1 MTPDDAFHIG
11 QLPSSYLIYRRGT
24 RKPYFAFYIYINH
37 PFHSLTAKS
46 RKFFG
51 ATKKG
56 NWDTIYGRDP
66 ARADVR
72 KSSHVSRRA
81 TSKQATGKKKTRDL
95 WRRSS
100 SSFRGTVVCSIT
112 ERANDSRSYTNAGTG
127 PSPVRLQI
135 SMQLGSYSSR
145 MQAFFELI
153 SCLTLCDSFLASE
166 SSIRE
171 LNTRISVLHD
181 VDPGNTPH
189 ITCLC
194 VYRGPNA

>member
-1 MTPDDAFHIG
+1 MTIPASLYFKRLCHNHKAFQVCRMTPDDAFHIG

-135 SMQLGSYSSR
+135 SMQLVTLAECKLFLSSFR
-145 MQAFFELI
+145 
-153 SCLTLCDSFLASE
+153 
-166 SSIRE
+166 
-171 LNTRISVLHD
+171 V
-181 VDPGNTPH
+181 
-189 ITCLC
+189 
-194 VYRGPNA
+194 